1 MLNGEFDFGEGLS
14 ASCRVTGVQSER
26 PPGARQ
32 FAKLS
37 AAMLFAVLLISPVD
51 RAFADTPVTSAQSD
65 IVSAEAFEVR
75 IQEVLGRLRISS
87 GFAPNTLFAPGEQ
100 IILAQTD
107 VNAVC
112 TSYRSGDAW
121 KVLPPGGEA
130 RSTCGPA
137 FMTYRGGG
145 YGIIC
150 KPARKGLTDVQKE
163 NAEDALAAFQFHCKC
178 STQCKP

>member
-1 MLNGEFDFGEGLS
+1 MLNGKFDFGEGLS
-14 ASCRVTGVQSER
+14 ASCRATVVQSER
-26 PPGARQ
+26 PPGERQ
-32 FAKLS
+32 LAKLS

-51 RAFADTPVTSAQSD
+51 RAFADTPVTSAQSGT
-65 IVSAEAFEVR
+65 VSAEASESW
-75 IQEVLGRLRISS
+75 IQDMLGRLGNSGGIS
-87 GFAPNTLFAPGEQ
+87 AITLFAPGEQ

-112 TSYRSGDAW
+112 TSFRSGDAW

-145 YGIIC
+145 YGSIC
-150 KPARKGLTDVQKE
+150 KPARKGVTDVQKD
-163 NAEDALAAFQFHCKC
+163 NAQDALEAFQFHCKC